1 MKTIIIGLGNPILGD
16 DGVGWRVAEDVQK
29 QLPQFPICARENI
42 DVVCLSLGGL
52 GLMEHLIGYD
62 RAILIDAFATDDQP
76 GSILIM
82 KLSELPNYT
91 AYHTTS
97 AHDMSLQRA
106 IEFGKSMGAKLPE
119 EVEVVGI
126 TTVKVYDFSE
136 ELSPPIADVVS
147 FAARIVLD
155 LLQQIR
161 AHKEQYV

>member
-1 MKTIIIGLGNPILGD
+1 
-16 DGVGWRVAEDVQK
+16 
-29 QLPQFPICARENI
+29 
-42 DVVCLSLGGL
+42 
-52 GLMEHLIGYD
+52 MEHLIGYD

-82 KLSELPNYT
+82 KLNELPNYT

-155 LLQQIR
+155 LLQQVR